1 MKKQFNFKTRIVM
14 VAISLLAVSMIILAT
29 SAYQHLSTLVKSNVD
44 EYATLQMSSNGAKV
58 HNYMSRIRHG
68 VEQSADLFVSPASK
82 AQIYSYLGSLGRQI
96 SASDVIVGYE
106 DGLGYS
112 HKHGEFNANK
122 SDPRTRPWYQQA
134 KAKAT
139 TVVTKMYQDKST
151 NKLMVTLATP
161 LYQSGQFKG
170 VVAADIAI
178 QALDPLV
185 ERATFPG
192 AMAALYDDTGLTI
205 SSTGEVDVPGESRL
219 SDFEPLAELEQIMLA
234 KQQNKFEFELLGVD
248 KIAYFET
255 VNITDNTTWFML
267 VAIDKSVMYSA
278 LGDSLVSSA
287 ITTVVLIMLSTIA
300 IYVLLSIA
308 YRPVEALKKTV
319 NELSSGNGDL
329 TQRLVVEREDDLGEI
344 SRDINTF
351 IENLQAM
358 MRDIAE
364 SSQHIATSVD
374 DLQAL
379 RQNNNEILEA
389 HRLETSQVATAL
401 NEMSASSNDVAHNT
415 EHAVTSTTSTNEHAT
430 HSKEVVFGATQNVSD
445 LVLKVDESATQIH
458 QMGQEID
465 NISAVLKVIG
475 DIAEQTNLLA
485 LNAAIEAA
493 RAGEQG
499 RGFAVVADEVRALA
513 SRTQDSTTEIHN
525 TINRLNASS
534 QSVISGI
541 ESTKTSCEEA
551 SQQTHLVV
559 ESLDQIVNSVG
570 DINDLNIQIAAA
582 AKQQS
587 SVSEEINRNMVTISE
602 MVDQVAASSDE
613 VNGAT
618 TILASAN
625 SNLTRVVSQFKL

>member
-14 VAISLLAVSMIILAT
+14 VAISLLAISMIILAT
-29 SAYQHLSTLVKSNVD
+29 SAYYQLSGLVKANVD

-58 HNYMSRIRHG
+58 QNYMSSIKQG
-68 VEQSADLFVSPASK
+68 IEQSAELFAGATDKVK
-82 AQIYSYLGSLGRQI
+82 IQGYLNSLGRSI
-96 SASDVIVGYE
+96 SAADIIVGYE
-106 DGLGYS
+106 DGMGLS
-112 HKHGEFNANK
+112 HKHGEFNAGNA
-122 SDPRTRPWYQQA
+122 DPRSRTWYQQA
-134 KAKAT
+134 KRQAST
-139 TVVTKMYQDKST
+139 TVTKIYKDNASNQ
-151 NKLMVTLATP
+151 LMVTLATP

-170 VVAADIAI
+170 VLAADIAI
-178 QALDPLV
+178 RALDPFI

-192 AMAALYDDTGLTI
+192 SIAALYDDTGLTI

-219 SDFEPLAELEQIMLA
+219 SDFEPLVELEQIMLS
-234 KQQNKFEFELLGVD
+234 KQQNMHEFELLGID

-255 VNITDNTTWFML
+255 VTITQDTTWFML

-278 LGDSLVSSA
+278 LGDSLVSSSL
-287 ITTVVLIMLSTIA
+287 TTFVLIVLSTIA
-300 IYVLLSIA
+300 IYVLLSYA

-319 NELSSGNGDL
+319 NELSNGNGDL
-329 TQRLVVEREDDLGEI
+329 TKRLKVEREDDLGEI

-351 IENLQAM
+351 IQNLQTM

-364 SSQHIATSVD
+364 SSQYIATSVD

-379 RQNNNEILEA
+379 RQSNNEVLEA

-401 NEMSASSNDVAHNT
+401 NEMSASSTDVANNT
-415 EHAVTSTTSTNEHAT
+415 ENAVNVTTSTNEQAL
-430 HSKEVVFGATQNVSD
+430 HSKQVVSGATQNVSD
-445 LVLKVDESATQIH
+445 LVEKVEESSGQIN

-534 QSVISGI
+534 QSVINGI
-541 ESTKTSCEEA
+541 ESTKASCVEA
-551 SQQTHLVV
+551 SEQTHLVV
-559 ESLDQIVNSVG
+559 ENLDQIVNSVG
-570 DINDLNIQIAAA
+570 GINDLNIQIAAA

-587 SVSEEINRNMVTISE
+587 SVSEEINRNMVTISD
-602 MVDQVAASSDE
+602 MVEQVAASSDE

-618 TILASAN
+618 TVLASAN
-625 SNLTRVVSQFKL
+625 SNLTKVVSQFKL